1 MSVLQN
7 LFAYFALYTLSGE
20 LDSLI
25 DLKKVTKDNF
35 QAVLLSGVA
44 L

>member
-1 MSVLQN
+1 MLQN

-25 DLKKVTKDNF
+25 DLKKATKANF
-35 QAVLLSGVA
+35 DTILLSAVA